1 MVLSRQAAGSDEH
14 SAFFPRSI
22 TRETILCEHDTLCIN
37 LKHMVWVV
45 NIFSGEREQFCS
57 WRSLTAH
64 WWYFLCPVARTW
76 WGSLLNFKAN
86 MFLHYSCVDRTANLQ
101 FYRHACRAARG
112 HPHSLSSHSKRCT
125 YTNNIQSGDLWKSQ
139 IYFYKQHGLHC
150 SSWEQKK
157 PAKDTT
163 HRNKRVWM
171 SSVLSLQTSHQTH
184 QTGSLRPHLER
195 QLKHDVCGMREIYI
209 CECRHRSY
217 FSPDIWLQME
227 PTEKNNVTYTT
238 STGLL
243 VMDASHRNW
252 WSNEY

>member
-1 MVLSRQAAGSDEH
+1 
-14 SAFFPRSI
+14 
-22 TRETILCEHDTLCIN
+22 
-37 LKHMVWVV
+37 
-45 NIFSGEREQFCS
+45 
-57 WRSLTAH
+57 
-64 WWYFLCPVARTW
+64 
-76 WGSLLNFKAN
+76 

-125 YTNNIQSGDLWKSQ
+125 YTNNIQSVNLWKSQ

-227 PTEKNNVTYTT
+227 PTEKNQDQCNVHNQHRPARNGCKPSELVIKWILTT
-238 STGLL
+238 LL
-243 VMDASHRNW
+243 PTRRKRHSRLCP
-252 WSNEY
+252 